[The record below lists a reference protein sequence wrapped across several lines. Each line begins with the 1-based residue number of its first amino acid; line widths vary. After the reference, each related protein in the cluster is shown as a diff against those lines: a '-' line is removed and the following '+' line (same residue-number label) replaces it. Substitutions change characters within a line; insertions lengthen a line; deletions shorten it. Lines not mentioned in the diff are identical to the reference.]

1 MKEIAQL
8 GFEGLN
14 LGGCSVDLQGQLRD
28 LQIDLLELDH
38 RFQLRVHCLFCLIS
52 APTNSTTTLI
62 RLVYSG
68 ISGAVRQLRSC
79 QFVSSQFS
87 AVRENQPKIKS
98 RESKAHGGLASR
110 LVLLDF
116 GLSTLDCFLSTA
128 DG

>member
-52 APTNSTTTLI
+52 APTNSTTTLTCF
-62 RLVYSG
+62 VYSG
-68 ISGAVRQLRSC
+68 ISEANRQLRSC
-79 QFVSSQFS
+79 QFVSRQLSVVS
-87 AVRENQPKIKS
+87 SNQSKVDS
-98 RESKAHGGLASR
+98 RKAAARSNSVLA
-110 LVLLDF
+110 LDF
-116 GLSTLDCFLSTA
+116 RLWT
-128 DG
+128 

>member
-38 RFQLRVHCLFCLIS
+38 GFQLRVHGLFRLIS
-52 APTNSTTTLI
+52 APTNSATALN
-62 RLVYSG
+62 RLLYCG
-68 ISGAVRQLRSC
+68 TNEAVRQLRSC
-79 QFVSSQFS
+79 LASSSVVSYTQSK
-87 AVRENQPKIKS
+87 VKS

-110 LVLLDF
+110 L
-116 GLSTLDCFLSTA
+116 GS
-128 DG
+128 